1 MSQSGLNKMLLALR
15 LLPSRERV
23 CVCVSVLLQ
32 LIVSLVSPV
41 YTAAAAA
48 ATEIGSPRLANCLC
62 AERQLQQQ
70 QQQSLSGCGSR
81 SGCVVRIC

>member
-1 MSQSGLNKMLLALR
+1 MLLALR
-15 LLPSRERV
+15 CCHPGSV
-23 CVCVSVLLQ
+23 CVCESVSVLLQ

-41 YTAAAAA
+41 YTAAAAAAA

-70 QQQSLSGCGSR
+70 QQSLSGCGSR